1 MSLIQ
6 INNLTKEYKIGN
18 EKVTAINNIALEIK
32 QSEFISLM
40 GESGS
45 GKSTLLTMLG
55 GLNKPTKGKIIID
68 EIDIFNLSANSLADF
83 RREYIGFVF
92 QSFQLIPYLTVIEN
106 VQLPLATNGH
116 SNKQQYE
123 IASLILNKV
132 HLESKKERLINEL
145 SGGEQQRVAIARA
158 LINDPLILLADE
170 PTGNLDSKTSEDI
183 MHIFRDLNEAG
194 KSIIM
199 VTHNSEFKKYAS
211 RNIQLTD
218 GKLDAENYSKQKCS
232 PGSGPGLRNENRTG
246 VCS

>member
-6 INNLTKEYKIGN
+6 INNLTKEYKSGN
-18 EKVTAINNIALEIK
+18 EKVTAVNNISLEIN
-32 QSEFISLM
+32 QGEFVSLM

-45 GKSTLLTMLG
+45 GKSTLLTIIG
-55 GLNKPTKGKIIID
+55 GLSKPTNGKIIID
-68 EIDIFNLSANSLADF
+68 EIDIYNLSPNSLADF

-116 SNKQQYE
+116 SKKVQAE
-123 IASLILNKV
+123 FASSILSKV
-132 HLESKKERLINEL
+132 HLESKGKRLINEL

-158 LINDPLILLADE
+158 LINDPLVLLTDE

-183 MHIFRDLNEAG
+183 MNNFKELNESG

-199 VTHNSEFKKYAS
+199 VTHNSDFKKYSS
-211 RNIQLTD
+211 RNIQLSD
-218 GKLDAENYSKQKCS
+218 GKL
-232 PGSGPGLRNENRTG
+232 
-246 VCS
+246 VC

>member
-6 INNLTKEYKIGN
+6 INNLTKEYKSGN
-18 EKVTAINNIALEIK
+18 EKVTAVNNISFEIN
-32 QSEFISLM
+32 QGEFISLM

-45 GKSTLLTMLG
+45 GKSTLLTMIG
-55 GLNKPTKGKIIID
+55 GLNKPTNGNIIID
-68 EIDIFNLSANSLADF
+68 EIDIYNLSANSLADF

-116 SNKQQYE
+116 SKKVQTE
-123 IASLILNKV
+123 LASSILNKV
-132 HLESKKERLINEL
+132 HLESKRKRLINEL

-158 LINDPLILLADE
+158 LINDPLILLTDE

-183 MHIFRDLNEAG
+183 MNIFLHLNQAG

-199 VTHNSEFKKYAS
+199 VTHNPDYKKYSS
-211 RNIQLTD
+211 RDIQLSD
-218 GKLDAENYSKQKCS
+218 GKLI
-232 PGSGPGLRNENRTG
+232 
-246 VCS
+246 

>member
-6 INNLTKEYKIGN
+6 INNLTKEYKSGN
-18 EKVTAINNIALEIK
+18 EKVTAVNNISLEIN
-32 QSEFISLM
+32 QGEFISLM

-45 GKSTLLTMLG
+45 GKSTLLTIIG
-55 GLNKPTKGKIIID
+55 GLNKPSKGNIIID
-68 EIDIFNLSANSLADF
+68 EIDIYNLSPNSLADF

-116 SNKQQYE
+116 SKKLQAE
-123 IASLILNKV
+123 LASTILSKV
-132 HLESKKERLINEL
+132 HLEKKRKRLINEL

-158 LINDPLILLADE
+158 LINDPLILLTDE

-183 MHIFRDLNEAG
+183 MNIFLELNEAG

-199 VTHNSEFKKYAS
+199 VTHNSDFKKYSS
-211 RNIQLTD
+211 RNIQLSD
-218 GKLDAENYSKQKCS
+218 GKLIC
-232 PGSGPGLRNENRTG
+232 
-246 VCS
+246 

>member
-6 INNLTKEYKIGN
+6 INNLTKEYKSGN
-18 EKVTAINNIALEIK
+18 EKVTAVNNISFEIN
-32 QSEFISLM
+32 QGEFISLM

-45 GKSTLLTMLG
+45 GKSTLLTMIG
-55 GLNKPTKGKIIID
+55 GLNKPTNGNIIID
-68 EIDIFNLSANSLADF
+68 EIDIYNLSANSLADF

-116 SNKQQYE
+116 SKKVQTE
-123 IASLILNKV
+123 LASSILNKV
-132 HLESKKERLINEL
+132 HLESKRKRLINEL

-158 LINDPLILLADE
+158 LINDPLILLTDE

-183 MHIFRDLNEAG
+183 MNIFLHLNQAG

-199 VTHNSEFKKYAS
+199 VTHNPDYKKYSS
-211 RNIQLTD
+211 RDIQLSD
-218 GKLDAENYSKQKCS
+218 GKLIC
-232 PGSGPGLRNENRTG
+232 
-246 VCS
+246 

>member
-6 INNLTKEYKIGN
+6 INNLTKEYKSGN
-18 EKVTAINNIALEIK
+18 EKVTAVNSISLEID
-32 QSEFISLM
+32 QGEFVSLM

-55 GLNKPTKGKIIID
+55 GLNKPTKGNINID
-68 EIDIFNLSANSLADF
+68 EIDIYNLSANSLADF

-116 SNKQQYE
+116 SKKLQNDL
-123 IASLILNKV
+123 ATSILNKV
-132 HLESKKERLINEL
+132 HLEKKRNRLINEL

-158 LINDPLILLADE
+158 LINDPLILLTDE
-170 PTGNLDSKTSEDI
+170 PTGNLDSKTSDDI
-183 MHIFRDLNEAG
+183 MNIFKGLNDSG

-199 VTHNSEFKKYAS
+199 VTHNKEFKKYSS
-211 RNIQLTD
+211 RTIQLSD
-218 GKLDAENYSKQKCS
+218 GKLINKI
-232 PGSGPGLRNENRTG
+232 L
-246 VCS
+246 

>member
-6 INNLTKEYKIGN
+6 INNLTKEYKSGN
-18 EKVTAINNIALEIK
+18 EKVTAVNNISFEIN
-32 QSEFISLM
+32 QGEFISLM

-45 GKSTLLTMLG
+45 GKSTLLTMIG
-55 GLNKPTKGKIIID
+55 GLNKPTNGNIIID
-68 EIDIFNLSANSLADF
+68 EIDIYNLSANSLADF

-116 SNKQQYE
+116 SKKVQTE
-123 IASLILNKV
+123 LASSILNKV
-132 HLESKKERLINEL
+132 HLESKRKRLINEL

-158 LINDPLILLADE
+158 LINDPLILLTDE

-183 MHIFRDLNEAG
+183 MNIFLHLNQAS

-199 VTHNSEFKKYAS
+199 VTHNPDYKKYSS
-211 RNIQLTD
+211 RDIQLSD
-218 GKLDAENYSKQKCS
+218 GKLIC
-232 PGSGPGLRNENRTG
+232 
-246 VCS
+246 

>member
-6 INNLTKEYKIGN
+6 INNLIKEYKSGI
-18 EKVTAINNIALEIK
+18 EKVTAVNNISLEIK
-32 QSEFISLM
+32 QGEFISLM

-55 GLNKPTKGKIIID
+55 GLNKPTNGNIIID
-68 EIDIFNLSANSLADF
+68 EIDIYNLSPNSLADF

-116 SNKQQYE
+116 SKKLQAE
-123 IASLILNKV
+123 LASSILNKV
-132 HLESKKERLINEL
+132 HLENKGKRLINEL

-158 LINDPLILLADE
+158 LINDPLILLTDE

-183 MHIFRDLNEAG
+183 MNIFRELNRLG
-194 KSIIM
+194 KNIIM
-199 VTHNSEFKKYAS
+199 VTHNSDFKKYSS
-211 RNIQLTD
+211 RNIQLSD
-218 GKLDAENYSKQKCS
+218 GKLIC
-232 PGSGPGLRNENRTG
+232 
-246 VCS
+246 

>member
-6 INNLTKEYKIGN
+6 LNNLTKEYKSGN
-18 EKVTAINNIALEIK
+18 EKVIAVNNISLEIH
-32 QSEFISLM
+32 QGEFVSLM

-45 GKSTLLTMLG
+45 GKSTLLTIIG
-55 GLNKPTKGKIIID
+55 GLSKPTNGKIIID
-68 EIDIFNLSANSLADF
+68 EIDIYNLSPNSLADF

-116 SNKQQYE
+116 SKILQME
-123 IASLILNKV
+123 LASSILNKV
-132 HLESKKERLINEL
+132 HLESKRKRLINEL

-158 LINDPLILLADE
+158 LINDPLILLTDE

-183 MHIFRDLNEAG
+183 MSIFLELNQSG

-199 VTHNSEFKKYAS
+199 VTHNADFKKYSS
-211 RNIQLTD
+211 RNINLSD
-218 GKLDAENYSKQKCS
+218 GKL
-232 PGSGPGLRNENRTG
+232 
-246 VCS
+246 VC

>member
-6 INNLTKEYKIGN
+6 INNLTKEYKSGN
-18 EKVTAINNIALEIK
+18 EKVTAVNSISLEID
-32 QSEFISLM
+32 QGEFVSLM

-55 GLNKPTKGKIIID
+55 GLNKPTKGNINID
-68 EIDIFNLSANSLADF
+68 EIDIYNLSANSLADF

-116 SNKQQYE
+116 SKKLQNDL
-123 IASLILNKV
+123 ATSILNKV
-132 HLESKKERLINEL
+132 HLEKKRNRLINEL

-158 LINDPLILLADE
+158 LINDPLILLTDE
-170 PTGNLDSKTSEDI
+170 PTGNLDSKTSDDI
-183 MHIFRDLNEAG
+183 MNIFKGLNDSG

-199 VTHNSEFKKYAS
+199 VTHNKEFKKYSS
-211 RNIQLTD
+211 RTIQLSD
-218 GKLDAENYSKQKCS
+218 GKLINKN
-232 PGSGPGLRNENRTG
+232 L
-246 VCS
+246 